1 MLLLVL
7 TQKEINHLTRHH
19 FASCLSSP
27 NARLQRYF
35 LNVFDVHSCIN
46 QYKSIW
52 LFTASLFCCT
62 HGLTLQSVC
71 SHCSIRIH
79 ALLLSYS
86 LPHIPY
92 FMHSS
97 NANHGESEEINLL
110 RKFYVVTLQESN
122 KVKWHHTTE
131 LSKWV
136 DSEEQLEF
144 ITIKASTG
152 FTSGSSVTVLLK
164 QAKVEGTNKV
174 TTVPQPINKSSSPP
188 FGESSTCLNC
198 ESLQPSSLSTR
209 ALVERSTENIF

>member
-97 NANHGESEEINLL
+97 NANHGESEEIKLL
-110 RKFYVVTLQESN
+110 RKFCGHITG
-122 KVKWHHTTE
+122 VKQGKMAPHYWTFQMGWFRGTAWIHNDKSLYRLYIWKLCNGLIE
-131 LSKWV
+131 
-136 DSEEQLEF
+136 
-144 ITIKASTG
+144 TG
-152 FTSGSSVTVLLK
+152 
-164 QAKVEGTNKV
+164 
-174 TTVPQPINKSSSPP
+174 
-188 FGESSTCLNC
+188 
-198 ESLQPSSLSTR
+198 
-209 ALVERSTENIF
+209 